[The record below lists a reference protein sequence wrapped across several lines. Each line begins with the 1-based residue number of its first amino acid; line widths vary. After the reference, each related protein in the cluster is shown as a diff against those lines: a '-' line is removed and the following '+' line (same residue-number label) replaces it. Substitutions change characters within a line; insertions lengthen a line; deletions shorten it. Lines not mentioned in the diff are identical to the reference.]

1 MAKKEM
7 VLNLTTENTAVTER
21 EILNVF
27 SVFPVASVVKDPNY
41 NVLPDS
47 SAQSVGRH
55 DILNIFQHLGLRSQ
69 KLKCPASFTH
79 QISINS
85 A

>member
-1 MAKKEM
+1 M
-7 VLNLTTENTAVTER
+7 VTER
-21 EILNVF
+21 EILNIF

-47 SAQSVGRH
+47 SGEGGLKLPTLMS
-55 DILNIFQHLGLRSQ
+55 DHLYAR
-69 KLKCPASFTH
+69 AS
-79 QISINS
+79 